1 MTDAN
6 ATQKNSALVDI
17 PLEVID
23 YFHDSNS
30 DVLKVLSNAAID
42 TTVEVQP
49 EKRRLVI
56 TSSLGS
62 SLEAVEK
69 LVKDHL
75 DLVLS
80 QVAPLYKQL
89 SEVKNQKRSQI
100 AYEEFAVPYS
110 LMSLAIGPRGTNINA
125 ARDMPGV
132 LGVDNSPKFVATKG
146 IQLFKVIAKDAE
158 TAKKARSLIEYVKV
172 AVPVHHAYVGKIIGK
187 GGAVIQDIVDKSEVQ
202 RVNIDPE
209 SKNPGP
215 NAEINFHFTGLRS
228 NVEMAKSMV
237 NLQVQIQ
244 RDVEKF
250 RNEMHAIKMETTR
263 QFRPKP
269 VASEEKTSKVA
280 SAEKSEK
287 TASAEQTEKTTSA
300 DSTAEKS
307 DADGGA
313 EKTGKNQQKGKKA
326 AAKEKKAAAA
336 K

>member
-1 MTDAN
+1 MTDA
-6 ATQKNSALVDI
+6 TQKKTALVDI
-17 PLEVID
+17 PAEVID
-23 YFHDSNS
+23 YFRDSNS
-30 DVLKVLSNAAID
+30 VLKVLSNAAAD

-49 EKRRLVI
+49 EKHRLVI

-69 LVKDHL
+69 LAKE
-75 DLVLS
+75 LVELVRS
-80 QVAPLYKQL
+80 QVVPLYKQL
-89 SEVKNQKRSQI
+89 SEAKNQKRPQI

-110 LMSLAIGPRGTNINA
+110 LMSLVIGPRGTNINA

-228 NVEMAKSMV
+228 SVEMAKSMV

-244 RDVEKF
+244 RDIEKL
-250 RNEMHAIKMETTR
+250 RNEMHTIQMETKR
-263 QFRPKP
+263 QFRPKQ
-269 VASEEKTSKVA
+269 VASEEKTSKVV
-280 SAEKSEK
+280 STEKSEK

-300 DSTAEKS
+300 DSTAEKT
-307 DADGGA
+307 DADGVS
-313 EKTGKNQQKGKKA
+313 EKAGKKQQKGKKAA